1 MIGGGQS
8 PPGKGGAVMSA
19 EDTRRAMNGYVEDLL
34 DGRPY
39 KRHFSDGVVV
49 SLVGTDEGAE
59 GADEAERWIDHLHT
73 VAFRAR
79 PELKSMLADDGRAAA
94 EFDFVGE
101 HVGEFGGVA
110 ATGRWVRVPY
120 GVVYDL
126 EGGKITAV
134 RIYMSMELL
143 MRQLDGAVSSGQ
155 SGT

>member
-1 MIGGGQS
+1 
-8 PPGKGGAVMSA
+8 MSA
-19 EDTRRAMNGYVEDLL
+19 EDTRREMNDYVEDLL
-34 DGRPY
+34 SGGPY
-39 KRHFSDGVVV
+39 KRHFSEDVVV
-49 SLVGTDEGAE
+49 SLMGTDQGAE
-59 GADEAERWIDHLHT
+59 GAGEAEAWIDHLHT

-101 HVGEFGGVA
+101 HVGEFGGMSP
-110 ATGRWVRVPY
+110 TGRGVRVPY
-120 GVVYDL
+120 SVVYDL